1 MEDDDEN
8 KGYGNEEDDEA
19 DLIDMDNLDE
29 DQKRQLEQYLRYQHQ
44 MAAAGGAH

>member
-1 MEDDDEN
+1 MGDDDEN
-8 KGYGNEEDDEA
+8 NGYGNEEDDD

-44 MAAAGGAH
+44 LAAAGGGH